1 MYKYKFSVIIPIYNV
16 ENYLRDAID
25 SVINQSIGFSDN
37 IQLILVNDG
46 SKDNSENICMEY
58 KQKYPENIIY
68 IKQENSGVSCAR
80 NTGIEYIDGKYVNFL
95 DGDDKWNLDV
105 FEKVWNFFENNDVQ
119 VVACRRKF
127 FEARDDYH
135 VLDYV
140 FEEDRVIDIIKD
152 YQFIHLHA
160 ASTFFETDIAKK
172 FRFDANLKYGED
184 AKYVTEII
192 LETKKF
198 GALRNAEYNYRKRL
212 NETSIL
218 QKSFSD
224 IKWYNETIQ
233 NFHKQI
239 IQKSIEKEGK
249 IIPYI
254 QYIIMY
260 DLKGRI
266 NKEYPD
272 IMSDTQKE
280 EYKKLLLE
288 LIKQIDDNII
298 CKQKKFYATDKI
310 FVLSLKY
317 GRDIVNELVFKD
329 EKLFFNDLSIL
340 SIKNNKSICAPD
352 SLIINKKKIYIE
364 GNLKTPIPEELYEI
378 YIENNEKKYSLTLV
392 EEESEDDIEKKI
404 FFIGRK
410 KKYKY
415 RFKAVIELEKQN
427 KLAFVFKYKDD
438 KTNVLSINSEDIN
451 FAYNKRKYKHKT
463 SDKEITITKRKSK
476 LYRLLLK
483 ISHKKMIDY

>member
-16 ENYLRDAID
+16 EDYLKDAID
-25 SVINQSIGFSDN
+25 SVIGQSIGFLEN

-46 SKDNSENICMEY
+46 SKDNSESICMEY
-58 KQKYPENIIY
+58 KEKYPENIIY
-68 IKQENSGVSCAR
+68 IKQENSGVSSAR

-105 FEKVWNFFENNDVQ
+105 FEKVWNFFENNDVK
-119 VVACRRKF
+119 VVACRKKF

-140 FEEDRVIDIIKD
+140 FEEDKVIDIFKD
-152 YQFIHLHA
+152 YQFIQLHA
-160 ASTFFETDIAKK
+160 ASTFFKSDIAKK
-172 FRFDANLKYGED
+172 YQFDVNLKYGED
-184 AKYVTEII
+184 AKYVTQII
-192 LETKKF
+192 IETERF
-198 GALRNAEYNYRKRL
+198 GVLRSAEYNYRRRL

-224 IKWYNETIQ
+224 IRWYNETLKNYHQIIIQ
-233 NFHKQI
+233 N
-239 IQKSIEKEGK
+239 SIEKYGQ

-254 QYIIMY
+254 QYIVMY

-266 NKEYPD
+266 SKEYPEF
-272 IMSDTQKE
+272 MNEVQKT
-280 EYKKLLLE
+280 EYKELLLD

-298 CKQKKFYATDKI
+298 CEQKKFYSTDKI

-317 GRDIVNELVFKD
+317 GRDIANELVYD
-329 EKLFFNDLSIL
+329 EGKLYFENLSIF

-352 SLIINKKKIYIE
+352 RLVINKKNIYIE
-364 GNLKTPIPEELYEI
+364 GDLKLPFPKELYNF
-378 YIENNEKKYSLTLV
+378 YVENNSKNFLINTV

-404 FFIGRK
+404 FSIGRK

-415 RFKAVIELEKQN
+415 RFKAKIFLEKENDIRFILKYKNNEFIALSFDNKVIKISYDKHYEIKLNEKNILIKKNKN
-427 KLAFVFKYKDD
+427 KLLGFIMKKL
-438 KTNVLSINSEDIN
+438 N
-451 FAYNKRKYKHKT
+451 RKN
-463 SDKEITITKRKSK
+463 
-476 LYRLLLK
+476 
-483 ISHKKMIDY
+483 

>member
-25 SVINQSIGFSDN
+25 SVINQSIGFLEN
-37 IQLILVNDG
+37 VQLILVNDG
-46 SKDNSENICMEY
+46 SKDNSESICMEY
-58 KQKYPENIIY
+58 KNNYPENIIY
-68 IKQENSGVSCAR
+68 IKQENSGVSSAR
-80 NTGIEYIDGKYVNFL
+80 NTGIQYIDGKYVNFL

-105 FEKVWNFFENNDVQ
+105 LEKVWNFFENNDVQ

-127 FEARDDYH
+127 FEGRDDYH
-135 VLDYV
+135 ALDYV
-140 FEEDRVIDIIKD
+140 FEEDRVIDITKD

-160 ASTFFETDIAKK
+160 ASTFFESEIAKK

-224 IKWYNETIQ
+224 IRWYNETIH

-239 IQKSIEKEGK
+239 IKKSIEKEGK

-266 NKEYPD
+266 SKEYPEF
-272 IMSDTQKE
+272 MNDTQKT
-280 EYKKLLLE
+280 EYKELLLE

-298 CKQKKFYATDKI
+298 CEQKKFYATDKI

-317 GRDIVNELVFKD
+317 GRDIVNELVFND
-329 EKLFFNDLSIL
+329 EKLFFNNLSIL
-340 SIKNNKSICAPD
+340 SIKNNQSICMLD
-352 SLIINKKKIYIE
+352 SLIIHNKKISLD
-364 GNLKTPIPEELYEI
+364 GNLKLPIPDELYEI
-378 YIENNEKKYSLTLV
+378 YIENNDKKYSLRNV
-392 EEESEDDIEKKI
+392 EEENEDDIEKKI
-404 FFIGRK
+404 FSIGRK

-415 RFKAVIELEKQN
+415 RFKTVIELEKQN
-427 KLAFVFKYKDD
+427 KIAFVFKYKDD
-438 KTNVLSINSEDIN
+438 KKSILNIN
-451 FAYNKRKYKHKT
+451 CDEIKYMYNKRKYNHKT
-463 SDKEITITKRKSK
+463 NDKEIIITKKKSK

-483 ISHKKMIDY
+483 ISNKKMIDY